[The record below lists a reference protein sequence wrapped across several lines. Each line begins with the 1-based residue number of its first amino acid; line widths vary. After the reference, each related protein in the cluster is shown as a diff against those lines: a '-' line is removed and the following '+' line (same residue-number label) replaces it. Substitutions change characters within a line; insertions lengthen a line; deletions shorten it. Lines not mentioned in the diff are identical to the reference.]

1 MNKNENITTL
11 VIAESIWFIIVS
23 LKDLNLKI
31 ILTLKYITLLT
42 KKFNVIIKN
51 ITALKIDILQYLS
64 NA

>member
-11 VIAESIWFIIVS
+11 VIAESIWVIIVS

-42 KKFNVIIKN
+42 KKSNSIIKN
-51 ITALKIDILQYLS
+51 MTALKIDILQYLS

>member
-11 VIAESIWFIIVS
+11 VIAESIWVIIVS

-42 KKFNVIIKN
+42 KKSNSIVKN
-51 ITALKIDILQYLS
+51 MTALKIDILQYLS

>member
-11 VIAESIWFIIVS
+11 VIAESIWVIIVS

-42 KKFNVIIKN
+42 KKSNVIIKN

>member
-23 LKDLNLKI
+23 LEDLNLKI

-42 KKFNVIIKN
+42 KKSNVIIKN

>member
-42 KKFNVIIKN
+42 KKSNSIVKN
-51 ITALKIDILQYLS
+51 MTALKIDILQYLS

>member
-42 KKFNVIIKN
+42 KKSNVIIKN